1 VALIVAGVVIIGLCV
16 VLVIIVSADPGPSPV
31 DVALAYEEAW
41 DHLDFEGLWLLS
53 GDELRD
59 GLRRPEFVA
68 AKRAAYEQQT
78 GLRALADRVV
88 VDAVSEGS
96 GFAVVHTRV
105 ELRDGGRVV
114 DALQLAQ
121 RGGRWLVIAYDLE
134 PDGAD
139 PAAR

>member
-1 VALIVAGVVIIGLCV
+1 VAFVVAGVVIVGLCV
-16 VLVIIVSADPGPSPV
+16 ALVVLVSVDPGPPPG

-41 DHLDFEGLWLLS
+41 DHLDFEGLWSLS

-59 GLRRPEFVA
+59 GLRRPDFVA

-78 GLRALADRVV
+78 GLRGLADRVV
-88 VDAVSEGS
+88 VDAVSEGKR
-96 GFAVVHTRV
+96 FAVVHTRV

-114 DALQLAQ
+114 DAHQLAE
-121 RGGRWLVIAYDLE
+121 RGGRWLVIAYELE
-134 PDGAD
+134 PDGAG

>member
-1 VALIVAGVVIIGLCV
+1 MALIVAGVAIVGLCV
-16 VLVIIVSADPGPSPV
+16 ALVIIVSADPGPSLV

-41 DHLDFEGLWLLS
+41 DHLDFEGLWSLS

-59 GLRRPEFVA
+59 GLRRPDFVA

-78 GLRALADRVV
+78 GLRGLADRVV

-96 GFAVVHTRV
+96 RFAVVHTRV
-105 ELRDGGRVV
+105 ELRDGGRAV

-121 RGGRWLVIAYDLE
+121 RGGRWLVIAYELE
-134 PDGAD
+134 PDGAG

>member
-1 VALIVAGVVIIGLCV
+1 MALIVVGVVIVGLCV
-16 VLVIIVSADPGPSPV
+16 ALVIIVGVEPGPSPA

-41 DHLDFEGLWLLS
+41 DHLDFEGLWSLS

-59 GLRRPEFVA
+59 GLRRPDFVA

-88 VDAVSEGS
+88 VDAVSEGK

-105 ELRDGGRVV
+105 ELRDGGRAV

-134 PDGAD
+134 PDSAG